1 MFGWTTWLDGTVDFF
16 LGSEA
21 TALELLAAMGMAS
34 SVDVAVPMI
43 GDVLTVGEAI
53 DYARVLSD
61 LGRLDAARSV
71 ILSALSAAAGV
82 TPLAWFGCLTRRWV
96 A

>member
-21 TALELLAAMGMAS
+21 SALELLAAMGMAS
-34 SVDVAVPMI
+34 SIDVAVPMI

-53 DYARVLSD
+53 DYARVLSE
-61 LGRLDAARSV
+61 LGRLEAARDV

-82 TPLAWFGCLTRRWV
+82 APFAWVGCLTKRWL

>member
-16 LGSEA
+16 LASEA
-21 TALELLAAMGMAS
+21 SAFELLAAMGMAS
-34 SVDVAVPMI
+34 SIDVAVPMI

-61 LGRLDAARSV
+61 LGRLEAARSI
-71 ILSALSAAAGV
+71 ILSALSAAGGV
-82 TPLAWFGCLTRRWV
+82 APLAWVGCLTKRWV
-96 A
+96 S